1 MAKYFRLNDRLCRIV
16 GTKPIISGE
25 GGSLTVQPPSVTSW
39 ARFIIS
45 AACTAFVYYM
55 LTAELVRK
63 F

>member
-1 MAKYFRLNDRLCRIV
+1 MAKCFRLNDRLCRIV
-16 GTKPIISGE
+16 GMKPIISGE
-25 GGSLTVQPPSVTSW
+25 SGGLVLQKPSVTSW
-39 ARFIIS
+39 VRFITT